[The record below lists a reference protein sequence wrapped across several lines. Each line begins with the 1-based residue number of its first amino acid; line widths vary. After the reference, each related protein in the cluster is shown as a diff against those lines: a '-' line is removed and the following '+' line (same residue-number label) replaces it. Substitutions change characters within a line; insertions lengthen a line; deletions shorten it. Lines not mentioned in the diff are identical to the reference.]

1 MIVIPAIDVMEG
13 RVVRLT
19 RGDYAQVTRYP
30 LSAEDYA
37 LMWQDGGAKRLHVVD
52 LEGAK
57 LGKIQN
63 WKTLEKIRS
72 KIDIPMEF
80 GGGIRDE
87 GAIESLINL
96 GINYVILGTKA
107 LDFSFLDR
115 MLSRFHQHIIVGL
128 DTKSGIVQTQGWLE
142 SADLTIAKAI
152 KELEKTKLEQIIVT
166 DILKDGTLEGVG
178 SHQARQ
184 ILDETKLQVIL
195 SGGVSSIKD
204 IEQLV
209 NLGSKNLLGV
219 IVGKALYSQA
229 LSIKD
234 ACRLTA

>member
-1 MIVIPAIDVMEG
+1 VQFASDV
-13 RVVRLT
+13 
-19 RGDYAQVTRYP
+19 
-30 LSAEDYA
+30 
-37 LMWQDGGAKRLHVVD
+37 
-52 LEGAK
+52 
-57 LGKIQN
+57 
-63 WKTLEKIRS
+63 
-72 KIDIPMEF
+72 
-80 GGGIRDE
+80 DE
-87 GAIESLINL
+87 A
-96 GINYVILGTKA
+96 TKA
-107 LDFSFLDR
+107 R
-115 MLSRFHQHIIVGL
+115 INKGR
-128 DTKSGIVQTQGWLE
+128 
-142 SADLTIAKAI
+142 
-152 KELEKTKLEQIIVT
+152 IVT
-166 DILKDGTLEGVG
+166 EILKDGTLEGVG